1 MAAPRTR
8 PSHRRGPPRR
18 QPKKTRSNRLVFLLA
33 VAAVVAAVGWAALRL
48 ADRDGSS
55 TALPADDPGVAHVHG
70 LGINPADGSLH
81 VATHHGTFRIGK
93 DKTAER
99 VGASFQDTMGFTV
112 AGPDHFLGSGH
123 PDLQAVRQGQPPRL
137 GLIESSDA
145 GETWRT
151 LSLSGE
157 VDFHGLAAA
166 HGQIYGWDSG
176 TGRFMVSADRRTWET
191 RSTQPLAAFAVDPKH
206 PDHIVGATP
215 DGPVDSTD
223 GGRTWKA
230 QPGPLLAALSWDASA
245 GLVGAGTDGRLHR
258 SADGGA
264 SWQASGRLPGEPQA
278 LLASGDTFFA
288 AAADR
293 QGTTGIYRSTDG
305 GRTWKLYYR
314 DRA

>member
-1 MAAPRTR
+1 MT
-8 PSHRRGPPRR
+8 STRGPRVPRGGH
-18 QPKKTRSNRLVFLLA
+18 PKKRRSDRLVFLLA
-33 VAAVVAAVGWAALRL
+33 VVVAVPAVGWAALRF

-55 TALPADDPGVAHVHG
+55 SALPADDPGVAHVHG
-70 LGINPADGSLH
+70 LGINPADGSLY

-112 AGPDHFLGSGH
+112 AGPDRFLGSGH
-123 PDLQAVRQGQPPRL
+123 PDMQGFRQGQPSRL

-145 GETWRT
+145 GKTWRT

-157 VDFHGLAAA
+157 ADFHGLAAA
-166 HGQIYGWDSG
+166 HGQVYGWDSG
-176 TGRFMVSADRRTWET
+176 TGRFMTSADRRTWET
-191 RSTQPLAAFAVDPKH
+191 RSTQPLAAFAVDPKD
-206 PDHIVGATP
+206 PDHIVGAAP

-223 GGRTWKA
+223 GGRTWTVE
-230 QPGPLLAALSWDASA
+230 PGPLLVVLSWDVTA
-245 GLVGAGTDGRLHR
+245 GLVGAGTDGALHR
-258 SADGGA
+258 SDDGGV

-278 LLASGDTFFA
+278 LLATGDAFYV

-293 QGTTGIYRSTDG
+293 EGITGIYRSTDG
-305 GRTWKLYYR
+305 GRTWRLFYR